1 MNLCARIIEAFSARK
16 ALYFS
21 VFRRQT
27 DQCSGWNCLTTA
39 QRFGIIFSI
48 VVTSVVLILAYMYY
62 LGRITSSHQEL
73 VLARRRSRRRHRR
86 YSAPNIVMGQ
96 LPIHQQ
102 HPSFQSTVMYQP
114 VLCNPGGVPVH
125 YPLGH
130 FSPGRLPAPGHL
142 PAGQVPQ
149 PPIPM
154 VYPVPPYQSRNPQ
167 RNFQPEPHRGGSAR
181 ISLSPSSMGSP
192 PRQPT
197 WRQRLS
203 RVFALPVGRVS
214 TVASSS
220 APGTPIRS
228 RSQSTVTL
236 ERGGQTTPRLSSRSV
251 QEPSHNHRG
260 RIYSVSPTRSVR
272 TRHTSTAQQ
281 SDESVVLSPRT
292 DVATVHSDDFE
303 LQPTPVSAGQ
313 VTPSY
318 HLPITASGNGAAN
331 SNSSF
336 ESNIY
341 SDDRHYLPSVSS
353 CRSGWS
359 PDSRSIT
366 PVTGQTDPSFK
377 TNEADILSQLA
388 SAGHS
393 NGYTTPL

>member
-1 MNLCARIIEAFSARK
+1 
-16 ALYFS
+16 
-21 VFRRQT
+21 
-27 DQCSGWNCLTTA
+27 
-39 QRFGIIFSI
+39 
-48 VVTSVVLILAYMYY
+48 
-62 LGRITSSHQEL
+62 
-73 VLARRRSRRRHRR
+73 
-86 YSAPNIVMGQ
+86 
-96 LPIHQQ
+96 
-102 HPSFQSTVMYQP
+102 MYQP
-114 VLCNPGGVPVH
+114 VLCNPGGVAVQ

-130 FSPGRLPAPGHL
+130 FSPGHL

-167 RNFQPEPHRGGSAR
+167 RTFHPEPHRGGSAR

-228 RSQSTVTL
+228 RSQSTVTH
-236 ERGGQTTPRLSSRSV
+236 ERGRRTTPRSSTRPI

-281 SDESVVLSPRT
+281 SDEDVVLSPRT

-303 LQPTPVSAGQ
+303 LQPTPVPAGQ
-313 VTPSY
+313 VTPPY
-318 HLPITASGNGAAN
+318 HL
-331 SNSSF
+331 
-336 ESNIY
+336 
-341 SDDRHYLPSVSS
+341 
-353 CRSGWS
+353 
-359 PDSRSIT
+359 
-366 PVTGQTDPSFK
+366 
-377 TNEADILSQLA
+377 
-388 SAGHS
+388 
-393 NGYTTPL
+393 

>member
-1 MNLCARIIEAFSARK
+1 MELYAQIIEAFA
-16 ALYFS
+16 APEVPNFS

-39 QRFGIIFSI
+39 QQFGIIFSI

-73 VLARRRSRRRHRR
+73 VLARRRSRRRRRR
-86 YSAPNIVMGQ
+86 YSTPNIVMGQ

-114 VLCNPGGVPVH
+114 VLCNPRGVPVP

-130 FSPGRLPAPGHL
+130 FSPGHL
-142 PAGQVPQ
+142 PAGQVSQ

-154 VYPVPPYQSRNPQ
+154 VYPVPPYQYRNPQ
-167 RNFQPEPHRGGSAR
+167 RTFQPEPRRGGSAR

-197 WRQRLS
+197 WRQRLR

-228 RSQSTVTL
+228 RSQSTVTH
-236 ERGGQTTPRLSSRSV
+236 ERGRRTTPRSSSRAV
-251 QEPSHNHRG
+251 QEPSHNNPG

-272 TRHTSTAQQ
+272 TRHTSTTQQ
-281 SDESVVLSPRT
+281 SDEDVVLSPRT

-303 LQPTPVSAGQ
+303 LQPTPVPAGQ
-313 VTPSY
+313 VTPPY
-318 HLPITASGNGAAN
+318 QLPITATGNGAAN

-353 CRSGWS
+353 FRSGWS
-359 PDSRSIT
+359 PDSRSVT
-366 PVTGQTDPSFK
+366 SVTGQTDPSFK
-377 TNEADILSQLA
+377 TSQAHILSQPA

-393 NGYTTPL
+393 NGYTTLL